1 MTHVLVTGAASG
13 IGLATVQTLQ
23 AGGFTVSAGV
33 HRRPMPEDV
42 LAAGNVTPVE
52 LDVTDTESVAKAV
65 AAAEA
70 ANGTIE
76 ALIANAGL
84 TDDQLLLRMD
94 EASWAATVDLNL
106 TSAFR
111 LAKAVVPRM
120 LKARRGRIVFVSSV
134 VALLGSPGQTS
145 YAAAK
150 AGLVGFARSLAR
162 EVGSRGITVNVVMPG
177 MIDTDLLRTTGEQ
190 RLASILSQ
198 VPLGRTGRPEEAASV
213 LAFLVSDA
221 ASYVTGSVIPVDGGL
236 GMGI

>member
-13 IGLATVQTLQ
+13 IGLATVRTLQ
-23 AGGFTVSAGV
+23 ASGFTISAGV
-33 HRRPMPEDV
+33 HHRPMPDDV

-52 LDVTDTESVAKAV
+52 LDVTNSESVLKAV

-94 EASWAATVDLNL
+94 EASWAATIDLNL

-177 MIDTDLLRTTGEQ
+177 MIDTDLLRATGEQ